1 MKKKIFKGNYH
12 LHLLGGV
19 LIGHYLLKT
28 YDGTQLAFQL
38 FMTAFISF
46 VLGFAWEGGAIIAKL
61 SDKFDKVDCGLVVAG
76 GLLTFLMPENIRAYC
91 VYAFVIFGFIYFIQL
106 ITRKK

>member
-1 MKKKIFKGNYH
+1 MKILKQHYH
-12 LHLLGGV
+12 LHLLFGIT
-19 LIGHYLLKT
+19 IGHYLLKT

-76 GLLTFLMPENIRAYC
+76 GLLTFLLPENIRAYC
-91 VYAFVIFGFIYFIQL
+91 IYAFVIFGFVYFIQL
-106 ITRKK
+106 ITKRK